1 MLARTCWRA
10 FLHARTC
17 ARIVKIFPVCNA
29 MLLPFVYGRGANP
42 TNEGERMIVV
52 APPSA
57 SVRHRFP
64 VGVLVCLR
72 KVLAK
77 HDNMSEE
84 TMSRNA
90 NNAFQAIRRH
100 RADV

>member
-1 MLARTCWRA
+1 ML
-10 FLHARTC
+10 
-17 ARIVKIFPVCNA
+17 P
-29 MLLPFVYGRGANP
+29 PFVYGRGANP

-57 SVRHRFP
+57 SVRHHFP
-64 VGVLVCLR
+64 VGVLVCLH

-84 TMSRNA
+84 TMSRDA
-90 NNAFQAIRRH
+90 NNATKAIRRH
-100 RADV
+100 CADVQCTGNLIWLFASPMDHELM